1 MDDSIA
7 LVFYCIVISETNT
20 NWMHVY
26 NTYLLIL
33 LTICHMYEDE
43 GLFQLLA
50 SSLPCWLVFGY
61 GIAVSAYGITC
72 SDNWAC

>member
-50 SSLPCWLVFGY
+50 SSLPRWLVFGVWHCCLSIWDY
-61 GIAVSAYGITC
+61 MFR
-72 SDNWAC
+72 